1 MLPKPEGYS
10 FVVWTL
16 VVSAAFIA
24 FSRNRVLSRVV
35 LFFALAIVVGAVIWW
50 LAAFL

>member
-1 MLPKPEGYS
+1 MLPKPEGYN

-16 VVSAAFIA
+16 VVSAVVLA

-35 LFFALAIVVGAVIWW
+35 VFFALAVFVGVVIWW
-50 LAAFL
+50 VISFL